1 MSTFWTHIVRFK
13 TLKSLLFFFF
23 LNFTQR
29 PQHSATQHVA
39 LPGAE
44 WVSAGPFLCFRV
56 PMPQLLTLSCY
67 SSFKHLCLRNAGR
80 VFVTYEAD
88 DDKHVNEIINFV
100 ALLRHNGFDTHVCRV
115 SSRLHCA
122 KSTVGSV
129 RLKKGKRLNEK
140 QYCLVSFFNLMD
152 KDAHYSNTNLLNKFC
167 LAK

>member
-1 MSTFWTHIVRFK
+1 
-13 TLKSLLFFFF
+13 
-23 LNFTQR
+23 
-29 PQHSATQHVA
+29 
-39 LPGAE
+39 
-44 WVSAGPFLCFRV
+44 
-56 PMPQLLTLSCY
+56 MPQLLTLSCY

-122 KSTVGSV
+122 ESTV

-140 QYCLVSFFNLMD
+140 HYCLVSFFNLMD
-152 KDAHYSNTNLLNKFC
+152 KDAHYSNTNLMNKFC

>member
-1 MSTFWTHIVRFK
+1 
-13 TLKSLLFFFF
+13 
-23 LNFTQR
+23 
-29 PQHSATQHVA
+29 
-39 LPGAE
+39 
-44 WVSAGPFLCFRV
+44 
-56 PMPQLLTLSCY
+56 MPQLLTLSCC

-122 KSTVGSV
+122 ESTVGSV
-129 RLKKGKRLNEK
+129 RLKKGKRLIEK

-152 KDAHYSNTNLLNKFC
+152 KDAHYSNTNLMNKFC